1 MRSTSMSAEPNTD
14 LTPTAQRAA
23 APEGDS
29 VEQAYRDGLELQAAG
44 RSSDAAVRF
53 RAAAGLAPDDER
65 IQFSLGKTL
74 HDLGCPDEALEAYRR
89 TIDLC
94 PDCAEAYFNIGL
106 LFWES
111 RRPEEAAAALGQAV
125 ILAPGLAAAHN
136 NLGIVLRALG
146 RDEAAL
152 ASFECAVRAQPFYAD
167 AWCNAG
173 RLLFDRERWDE
184 AARCF
189 EQALAHNAA
198 GSTVLHGL
206 GLCHHKKGLLER
218 AEACYR
224 HVLTLHPGHYRA
236 HIDMGNVCLDRGD
249 FDGMADWYRR
259 ALAFTPEDRAGFANV
274 ARMFRDLGRWDE
286 SLTLYDAALRLDP
299 DNAEMHFSR
308 SLIHLTLGRFAEGW
322 PGYEWRCRRVEWSK
336 AYPHALPSPRWCGE
350 PLEGRTL
357 LVHHEQ
363 GFGDTLQF
371 VRYLPLAKARGGRVL
386 FEAPAAL
393 SRLLRGIDGEND
405 VVELSAD
412 GPTRAQHDLHVP
424 LLSLPGLFG
433 TTLES
438 VPDRVPYLFADPD
451 RAAAWAERLDPH
463 ALNIGVVWSG
473 SRWTPRLAEKSC
485 PLELLLTL
493 APISGTHWV
502 ALQKDSPP
510 AELTAAH
517 AAGLAIWGTELGDF
531 SDTAAAVA
539 GLDLVIAVDTAVA
552 HLAGAMGKPVWV
564 LLTRQA
570 DWRWLLDRTD
580 SPWYP
585 TMRLYRQEHGS
596 SWEGVVARVGR
607 DLEAL
612 VRKGPKAP

>member
-1 MRSTSMSAEPNTD
+1 MTPELNADCAPTTRLAPAPDGDSAEK
-14 LTPTAQRAA
+14 
-23 APEGDS
+23 
-29 VEQAYRDGLELQAAG
+29 AYRDGLDLQASG
-44 RSSDAAVRF
+44 RLSDAVERL
-53 RAAAGLAPDDER
+53 RAGLRLAPDDER
-65 IQFSLGKTL
+65 IHFSLAKAF
-74 HDLGCPDEALEAYRR
+74 HDQGRRDEALEEYRR
-89 TIDLC
+89 TIGLRA
-94 PDCAEAYFNIGL
+94 DCAEAYFNVGL
-106 LFWES
+106 LFWET
-111 RRPEEAAAALGQAV
+111 RRPEDAAAALREAV
-125 ILAPGLAAAHN
+125 ALAPGLAAAHN
-136 NLGIVLRALG
+136 NLGIVLRALQQD
-146 RDEAAL
+146 DEAL
-152 ASFECAVRAQPFYAD
+152 ACFERAVQEHPGYAE

-173 RLLFDRERWDE
+173 RVLFDRERWDD
-184 AARCF
+184 AIGCF
-189 EQALAHNAA
+189 EHALALSPDYAQALHN
-198 GSTVLHGL
+198 L

-224 HVLTLHPGHYRA
+224 RVLTLHPGHHRA

-249 FDGMADWYRR
+249 LAGMADWYRK
-259 ALAFTPEDRAGFANV
+259 ALAFTPEDRTGFANV

-286 SLTLYDAALRLDP
+286 SLALYDAALRLDP
-299 DNAEMHFSR
+299 DNAEMRFSR

-322 PGYEWRCRRVEWSK
+322 PGYEWRCRRTEWAK
-336 AYPHALPSPRWCGE
+336 AYPHALPSPRWRGE
-350 PLEGRTL
+350 PLDGRTL

-386 FEAPAAL
+386 FEVPAAL
-393 SRLLRGIDGEND
+393 HRLLRSVEGADDI
-405 VVELSAD
+405 VVLAAD
-412 GPTRAQHDLHVP
+412 GPTRAPHDLHVP
-424 LLSLPGLFG
+424 LLSLPGIFG
-433 TTLES
+433 TMLEC
-438 VPDRVPYLFADPD
+438 VPDRVPYLFPDPQK
-451 RAAAWAERLDPH
+451 AACWAERLDPL
-463 ALNIGVVWSG
+463 ALNVGVVWSG

-493 APISGTHWV
+493 APLPGIRWV
-502 ALQKDSPP
+502 ALQKDAPP
-510 AELTAAH
+510 IELATAH
-517 AAGLAIWGTELGDF
+517 AAGLTIWGPELGDF

-564 LLTRQA
+564 LLSRSA

-596 SWEGVVARVGR
+596 GREGVVARVGR